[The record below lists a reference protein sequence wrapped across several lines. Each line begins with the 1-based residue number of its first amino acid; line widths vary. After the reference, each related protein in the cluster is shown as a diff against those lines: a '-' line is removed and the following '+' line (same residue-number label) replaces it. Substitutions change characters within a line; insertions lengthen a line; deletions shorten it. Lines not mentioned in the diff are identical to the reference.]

1 MDRFRRS
8 WLLAKAS
15 YAVLRADRE
24 LLVFPAVSFV
34 ALAALTVLFLLPVFA
49 IGGIV
54 NLETG
59 EYSPAGLVV
68 AFAFYVVAYTV
79 GFYFNTALVGAA
91 MIRLEGGDPTIR
103 DGIRVA
109 SAHLPQIIGFAL
121 IAATVGMI
129 LRLISERAGFV
140 GQIII
145 GFLGLAWSILTFL
158 VVPVLVV
165 ENVGP
170 VTAIKRSSALLR
182 KTWGEQLIGAGG
194 IGLVFGLIV
203 FVAILAGMGL
213 TALLAAVS
221 GYLAIVAVVVTV
233 LAVGAIALIGSAL
246 GGIYTASLYRYATSG
261 EAGAF
266 GAEAMAAA
274 FGQKGTA

>member
-1 MDRFRRS
+1 
-8 WLLAKAS
+8 
-15 YAVLRADRE
+15 
-24 LLVFPAVSFV
+24 
-34 ALAALTVLFLLPVFA
+34 
-49 IGGIV
+49 
-54 NLETG
+54 
-59 EYSPAGLVV
+59 
-68 AFAFYVVAYTV
+68 
-79 GFYFNTALVGAA
+79 
-91 MIRLEGGDPTIR
+91 MIRLEGGDPTVR
-103 DGIRVA
+103 DGMRIA
-109 SAHLPQIIGFAL
+109 TSHLPQIIGFAL

-129 LRLISERAGFV
+129 LRLISERAGFL

-145 GFLGLAWSILTFL
+145 GFLGLAWTILTFL
-158 VVPVLVV
+158 VVPVLVT

-203 FVAILAGMGL
+203 FLAIFAGMGL
-213 TALLAAVS
+213 TVLLAAVS

-261 EAGAF
+261 EAGSF

-274 FGQKGTA
+274 FRPRAPSEV

>member
-1 MDRFRRS
+1 
-8 WLLAKAS
+8 
-15 YAVLRADRE
+15 
-24 LLVFPAVSFV
+24 
-34 ALAALTVLFLLPVFA
+34 
-49 IGGIV
+49 
-54 NLETG
+54 
-59 EYSPAGLVV
+59 
-68 AFAFYVVAYTV
+68 
-79 GFYFNTALVGAA
+79 
-91 MIRLEGGDPTIR
+91 
-103 DGIRVA
+103 
-109 SAHLPQIIGFAL
+109 
-121 IAATVGMI
+121 MI